1 MVAKNEET
9 RPRRGSRPTS
19 SGREE
24 SRLNGKS
31 EREEHGPDGL
41 SGALIAVSVRRAI
54 VLAGRRGRRLKP
66 LTDVLL
72 KPIRR
77 QSSGV

>member
-1 MVAKNEET
+1 
-9 RPRRGSRPTS
+9 
-19 SGREE
+19 
-24 SRLNGKS
+24 LNGKS

>member
-1 MVAKNEET
+1 M
-9 RPRRGSRPTS
+9 
-19 SGREE
+19 
-24 SRLNGKS
+24 
-31 EREEHGPDGL
+31 
-41 SGALIAVSVRRAI
+41 IAVSVRRAI

-77 QSSGV
+77 PSSGV